1 MTSESKHLS
10 RHINRPAQAV
20 YDYVSQPTH
29 ITDWAPGLGKSI
41 ERVDDQWIVDS
52 PMGRISVTFAP
63 ANDYG
68 VVDHEVTLPT
78 GETIHNPVRI
88 LPDGEGAEI
97 VFTLR
102 RQPGMSDE
110 EFDRDMSAVLADL
123 DTLKRILEEQG

>member
-1 MTSESKHLS
+1 MTSESRHLS
-10 RHINRPAQAV
+10 RHIDRPAPAV
-20 YDYVSQPTH
+20 YDYVSQPAH

-52 PMGRISVTFAP
+52 PMGRIAVTFAP
-63 ANDYG
+63 DNDFG

-88 LPDGEGAEI
+88 LPHDEGAEI

-102 RQPGMSDE
+102 RQPDMTDE
-110 EFDRDMSAVLADL
+110 EFERDEQAVLADL
-123 DTLKRILEEQG
+123 DNLKRILEARG

>member
-10 RHINRPAQAV
+10 RHINRPFQAV
-20 YDYVSQPTH
+20 YDYVAEPTH

-41 ERVDDQWIVDS
+41 ERVGAEWIVDS

-63 ANDYG
+63 PNDFG

-78 GETIHNPVRI
+78 GETIHNPVRV
-88 LPDGEGAEI
+88 LPHDDGSEI

-110 EFDRDMSAVLADL
+110 EFDRDMNAVLADL
-123 DTLKRILEEQG
+123 DTLKRILEERG